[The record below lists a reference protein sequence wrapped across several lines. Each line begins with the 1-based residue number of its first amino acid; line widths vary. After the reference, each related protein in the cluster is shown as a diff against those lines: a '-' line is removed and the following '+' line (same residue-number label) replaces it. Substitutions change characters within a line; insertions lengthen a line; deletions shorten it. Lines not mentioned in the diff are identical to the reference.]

1 MLSLIPK
8 STTSAIAMDIAT
20 QIGGNS
26 AIAIVFVIATGIFG
40 NILGP
45 SVLELFGIK
54 KQSSKRHFH
63 RNRIPCS
70 WNSKGYGNRRSR
82 RGYEFI
88 SHRNSR
94 FNNSIFSS
102 YNIKNIKLIISLNE
116 RMIL

>member
-54 KQSSKRHFH
+54 KTK
-63 RNRIPCS
+63 
-70 WNSKGYGNRRSR
+70 
-82 RGYEFI
+82 
-88 SHRNSR
+88 
-94 FNNSIFSS
+94 
-102 YNIKNIKLIISLNE
+102 
-116 RMIL
+116 